1 MDEGLNLPV
10 TSLHDLKIAIQKL
23 DDES

>member
-10 TSLHDLKIAIQKL
+10 TNLHDIKIAIQIL